1 MSVIQLSEQWM
12 TSHVVRWRSLSFI
25 IIYCTSILQN
35 TKCSWHMLICWNW
48 SPKLWKH
55 LKSYNTALQFQD
67 FLSYLKQRDCSGVIK
82 IPAVNSMWAR
92 LLFILP
98 YSEETCSML
107 SIAPCQPDCLIA
119 LILPKETNFEWVW
132 SEFRIWVGI
141 LCLQW

>member
-1 MSVIQLSEQWM
+1 M
-12 TSHVVRWRSLSFI
+12 TKRTDFRHVKSTF
-25 IIYCTSILQN
+25 TS
-35 TKCSWHMLICWNW
+35 TPPHKREVCRLIP
-48 SPKLWKH
+48 SSAADQKG
-55 LKSYNTALQFQD
+55 FQD

-119 LILPKETNFEWVW
+119 LILPKETNFEWV
-132 SEFRIWVGI
+132 
-141 LCLQW
+141 